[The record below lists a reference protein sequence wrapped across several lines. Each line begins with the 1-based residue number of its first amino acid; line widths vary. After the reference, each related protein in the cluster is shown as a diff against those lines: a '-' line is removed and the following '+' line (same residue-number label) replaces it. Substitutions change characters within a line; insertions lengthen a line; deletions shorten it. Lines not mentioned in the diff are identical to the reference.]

1 MPRARENEQTV
12 EQDAVVALRCIK
24 ESVEARG
31 YPPSQREIAAACGW
45 ASASSSNTLLR
56 ILEARGLI
64 RIAPGI
70 PRGIQITESGMVAM
84 TETV

>member
-56 ILEARGLI
+56 I
-64 RIAPGI
+64 APGI